1 LKLKPDSVRHN
12 TLRQIFGRRLLLL
25 LVSFSV
31 VMSTIIVL
39 TYQHQADQLNR
50 SELSG
55 ELSHLTQRIQFQHRV
70 WNDDADHIL
79 DIIEWSGLL
88 NLKGTERDAKLQA
101 FFTAQSDSMEFEG
114 IEITEFGTE
123 KPVFHFWNHAESPNI
138 HGAVAGNQPLIFDEK
153 RAILY
158 TKIRKVSPALGR
170 NFNTYYF
177 KAWDS
182 AMLRRLSIPGTTT
195 YISLGAQTLLS
206 SAGSLALEMSQPSTG
221 EYSER
226 VLNGIKYQE
235 DSINLDEQLFPN
247 IRSIGL
253 KLTVRSPIQNNLPM
267 PLVLTASIGITLL
280 FGVLLFMVFGR
291 WLRRI
296 GARLDAL
303 TQAVLHFRQEPVK
316 GFTAETRGLLEDVD
330 AHKDDQISVVAQ
342 ELSSLMS
349 GAAQR
354 DEEQRAYLQTLDLLE
369 DAVIEFSAEGRL
381 IRATDAWKAMSG
393 TDDTSSQSLADCLHH
408 EDFPGLMEQIS
419 ALVHNQKKQVNIRFR
434 MHRQND
440 YSANF
445 WVEGRFAPVKQADSI
460 TSIRGVVR
468 DITSTYQQ
476 ERQISH
482 MALHDA
488 LTDLPNRVLLEDRM
502 QVAIARAARN
512 NHRVALC
519 FIDLDHFKQVNDNF
533 GHKLGDRLLKEVT
546 QRLQTTLRGTDTL
559 SRWGGDEF
567 VVLCPDLN
575 SLEDAKDIS
584 QKLSLLTRENIT
596 IDGTD
601 FPFTFSAGFAVYP
614 DDANNSEM
622 LLAQADRA
630 MFYAKAQGRNNIQF
644 FNTIAG
650 KETGRQSFYIQ
661 SRLMQ
666 AVNNDQIQC
675 WLQPMVSAYT
685 GRVIGAEAL
694 ARWHEPEQGWISPSV
709 FIPMAESLGLIDKVG
724 QAVWQQA
731 LHALTLLPEHHRL
744 SVNLSKRQLFSST
757 IVQQLLDDLEH
768 ANIEPGRIMLEI
780 TESIALSEV
789 SYARERIIELDAR
802 GFGISIDDF
811 GVGYSSLSQLHEIP
825 ADELK
830 LDISFVK
837 RIHLKSGHS
846 MATAIISIAK
856 SLNLECV
863 AEGVEDERTAK
874 LLCSMGVEKLQG
886 YHFAKPMPID
896 DYLAWLSAR
905 TMQPLLASQGNI
917 NR

>member
-1 LKLKPDSVRHN
+1 LKLKPDAISHN
-12 TLRQIFGRRLLLL
+12 TLRHIFGRRLLLL

-31 VMSTIIVL
+31 VMSTIVVL
-39 TYQHQADQLNR
+39 TYQHQTDQLNR
-50 SELSG
+50 SELTG
-55 ELSHLTQRIQFQHRV
+55 ELSHLTRRIEFQQRV

-88 NLKGTERDAKLQA
+88 NLKEPARNAKLHA
-101 FFTAQSDSMEFEG
+101 FFTAQAESMGFEG
-114 IEITEFGTE
+114 IVITEADSG
-123 KPVFHFWNHAESPNI
+123 KRVFDFWNNTVTPDLANALTRKQS
-138 HGAVAGNQPLIFDEK
+138 LWFDND
-153 RAILY
+153 RGVLY
-158 TKIRKVSPALGR
+158 TEIKKASHALGH
-170 NFNTYYF
+170 NYNTFFF

-182 AMLRRLSIPGTTT
+182 AMLRRLSFPDTTA
-195 YISLGAQTLLS
+195 YVSLGSIALLS
-206 SAGSLALEMSQPSTG
+206 SAGSLALESSLPSTD

-235 DSINLDEQLFPN
+235 GSITLDERLFPDN
-247 IRSIGL
+247 QSIGL
-253 KLTVRSPIQNNLPM
+253 KLTVRSQMRNILPM

-280 FGVLLFMVFGR
+280 FGILLFMVFGR
-291 WLRRI
+291 WLRKI
-296 GARLDAL
+296 GARLDGLA
-303 TQAVLHFRQEPVK
+303 QAALHFRQDSAK
-316 GFTAETRGLLEDVD
+316 GFTTETRRMLQFVD
-330 AHKDDQISVVAQ
+330 SGKDDQISVVAH

-354 DEEQRAYLQTLDLLE
+354 DEEQRAYLQTLDLLQ
-369 DAVIEFSAEGRL
+369 DAVIEFTADGHL
-381 IRATDAWKAMSG
+381 LRATDAWNVMTG
-393 TDDTSSQSLADCLHH
+393 MDDPCSQNLANCVYP
-408 EDFPGLMEQIS
+408 EDVSGLMEQIS
-419 ALVHNQKKQVNIRFR
+419 SLTHSQKSQVNIRFR
-434 MHRQND
+434 MHRQGD
-440 YSANF
+440 FKANF
-445 WVEGRFAPVKQADSI
+445 WVEGRFAPVKQADKI
-460 TSIRGVVR
+460 TSLRGVVR

-512 NHRVALC
+512 GHRVALC

-533 GHKLGDRLLKEVT
+533 GHKLGDRILKEVT
-546 QRLQTTLRGTDTL
+546 QRFQTALRDTDTL

-567 VVLCPDLN
+567 VVLCPDLT
-575 SLEDAKDIS
+575 SLDDAKDIS
-584 QKLSLLTRENIT
+584 QKLSLLTSENIT
-596 IDGTD
+596 IDSTD
-601 FPFTFSAGFAVYP
+601 FPFTFSAGLAVYP
-614 DDANNSEM
+614 DDANNSDM

-666 AVNNDQIQC
+666 AVNSDQILC
-675 WLQPMVSAYT
+675 WLQPLVSAKT
-685 GRVIGAEAL
+685 GKVIGAEAL

-724 QAVWQQA
+724 QSVWQQA
-731 LHALTLLPEHHRL
+731 LHALTLLPEQHRL
-744 SVNLSKRQLFSST
+744 SVNLSKRQLFSNS
-757 IVQQLLDDLEH
+757 IVQQLLDDLAH

-789 SYARERIIELDAR
+789 SYARERIIELDAK

-837 RIHLKSGHS
+837 RIHVKSGHS

-856 SLNLECV
+856 SLDLECV

-874 LLCSMGVEKLQG
+874 LLSSMGVEILQG

-905 TMQPLLASQGNI
+905 SGEPA
-917 NR
+917 